1 MNFFDAFPILMDFE
15 GHGTLTDHPNDTGG
29 KTKWGITEAVARE
42 NGFTGDMADLT
53 MGMAM
58 GIAQTQYWDAV
69 QADRLPEEIRY
80 LVFDGA
86 FNSGVRQSIKWLQRA
101 CKIDDDGIIGPQT
114 LAALQ
119 KNDPNV
125 LKMRICSERLFF
137 LTGLSNFTIF
147 GKGWTNRVAHI
158 MRM

>member
-1 MNFFDAFPILMDFE
+1 MDFE
-15 GHGTLTDHPNDTGG
+15 GHGTLTDHPADKGG
-29 KTKWGITEAVARE
+29 KTKWGITEDVARE
-42 NGFTGDMADLT
+42 SGYSGSMEDLT

-58 GIAQTQYWDAV
+58 GIAQMKYWDAV
-69 QADRLPEEIRY
+69 QADKLPEEIRY

-86 FNSGVRQSIKWLQRA
+86 FNSGVRQSIKWLQRS
-101 CKIDDDGIIGPQT
+101 CKIDDDGVIGPQT

-125 LKMRICSERLFF
+125 LKIRICSERLLF

-147 GKGWTNRVAHI
+147 GRGWVNRVAQI

>member
-1 MNFFDAFPILMDFE
+1 MDFWEAYPILQDFE
-15 GHGTLTDHPNDTGG
+15 GHGSLSDHPDDPGG
-29 KTKWGITEAVARE
+29 ATKWGITEAVARASGYDGKME
-42 NGFTGDMADLT
+42 NLT
-53 MGMAM
+53 LGTAM
-58 GIAQTQYWDAV
+58 SITQMKYWDAV
-69 QADRLPEEIRY
+69 QADKLPVEIRY

-101 CKIDDDGIIGPQT
+101 CKIKDDGVIGPQT

-137 LTGLSNFTIF
+137 LTGLRNFTIF
-147 GKGWTNRVAHI
+147 GRGWVNRVAQI
-158 MRM
+158 MSM

>member
-53 MGMAM
+53 LGMAM
-58 GIAQTQYWDAV
+58 GITQMKYWDAV
-69 QADRLPEEIRY
+69 QAEKLPEEIRY

-101 CKIDDDGIIGPQT
+101 CKIKDDGIIGPQT

-125 LKMRICSERLFF
+125 LKMRICSERLLF

-147 GKGWTNRVAHI
+147 GRGWVNRVAQI